1 MSKFVKKLIPFESC
15 DIPAIQ
21 SWLKDMAEQG
31 LFYVDC
37 SFFCAR
43 FEKGEPKKLRYRL
56 DFCDVSLGKI
66 PEEKA
71 ELYERSSWRVVGELK
86 NDLIVL
92 TTDDPDA
99 PEIFSEPEHLI
110 KPLKRLAKKHTAY
123 WILFLIMFLLS
134 RVGSP
139 FIYTMLGMDTF
150 VGGVLGIGTAYYILL
165 LLMAVLLLLEFI
177 VHLQSCRHLKKL
189 IKQIE
194 RGGELP
200 TGERYKAKSKIGA
213 VLIPLTIPVIALWFV
228 HLAVPMGF
236 TSQHGTND
244 LSGLPFPTMQEI
256 NTGEYNYYVEGLKKL
271 DGAGLA
277 DISERHDLLAPTVI
291 EFSQDCYSFEDFTNK
306 GENSFEYFVR
316 YYEMRFEKDAKEAV
330 DFIIYDFEHF
340 DADEYHRNAR
350 ALAKSISENF
360 EEYEVGYDGYTPT
373 YDIRDLS
380 RDGVEIKLV
389 NEKYGYGEDDTRQHL
404 IMRLGSKYINVSY
417 SGSSDLGEY
426 TELYIAK
433 LKA

>member
-21 SWLKDMAEQG
+21 SWLEDMAEQG

-37 SFFCAR
+37 GFFFAR
-43 FEKGEPKKLRYRL
+43 FENGEPKMLRYRL

-66 PEEKA
+66 PEDKA

-86 NDLIVL
+86 NDLVVL

-99 PEIFSEPEHLI
+99 PEIFSEPEHLV

-139 FIYTMLGMDTF
+139 ISAVMMGADTF
-150 VGGVLGIGTAYYILL
+150 AGAVLDIGTAYYILL
-165 LLMAVLLLLEFI
+165 CLMAVLLLLEFI
-177 VHLQSCRHLKKL
+177 VHLRSCRHLKKL
-189 IKQIE
+189 IKRIE

-200 TGERYKAKSKIGA
+200 TGESYKAKSKIGA
-213 VLIPLTIPVIALWFV
+213 VLIPLTIPVIILWFV
-228 HLAVPMGF
+228 HLAVPMGV
-236 TSQHGTND
+236 TSLHGTND

-256 NTGEYNYYVEGLKKL
+256 NIDEYSYFADGVKKVQ
-271 DGAGLA
+271 GGLA
-277 DISERHDLLAPTVI
+277 DISERHDLLAPTII

-306 GENSFEYFVR
+306 GENSFEYNVR

-330 DFIIYDFEHF
+330 DLLIYDYEHF
-340 DADEYHRNAR
+340 DAEDYHRRAR
-350 ALAKSISENF
+350 SLAKSISENF
-360 EEYEVGYDGYTPT
+360 EEYEISYDGYTPT

-380 RDGVEIKLV
+380 RDGVEIKLI
-389 NEKYGYGEDDTRQHL
+389 NEKYGYGDDDTRQHL
-404 IMRLGSKYINVSY
+404 IMRFGSKYINVSY

>member
-21 SWLKDMAEQG
+21 SWLEDMAAQG

-37 SFFCAR
+37 GFFCAR
-43 FEKGEPKKLRYRL
+43 FERGEPKKQHYRL

-86 NDLIVL
+86 NDLVVL

-110 KPLKRLAKKHTAY
+110 KPLKRLTKKHTAY

-139 FIYTMLGMDTF
+139 FMYSMLGIDTF
-150 VGGVLGIGTAYYILL
+150 VGGVLEIGTAYYILL
-165 LLMAVLLLLEFI
+165 CLMAVLLLLEFI
-177 VHLQSCRHLKKL
+177 VHLRSCRHLKKL

-213 VLIPLTIPVIALWFV
+213 VLIPLTIPVIILWFI
-228 HLAVPMGF
+228 HLAVPMGV
-236 TSQHGTND
+236 TSLHSTND

-256 NTGEYNYYVEGLKKL
+256 NLDEYNYYVEGLKAL

-277 DISERHDLLAPTVI
+277 HISERHDLLAPTII
-291 EFSQDCYSFEDFTNK
+291 ELSQDCYSFEDFTNK
-306 GENSFEYFVR
+306 GEKSFEYFVR
-316 YYEMRFEKDAKEAV
+316 YYEMRFEKDAKAAV
-330 DFIIYDFEHF
+330 DRMIYDFEHL
-340 DADEYHRNAR
+340 DAEEYHRSAG

-360 EEYEVGYDGYTPT
+360 EEYEISYDGYTPT
-373 YDIRDLS
+373 YDVHDLS

-404 IMRLGSKYINVSY
+404 IMRFGSKFIRVSY
-417 SGSSDLGEY
+417 SGSSNLGEY
-426 TELYIAK
+426 TDLYIAK

>member
-1 MSKFVKKLIPFESC
+1 MSKFVKKRIPFESC

-21 SWLKDMAEQG
+21 SWLEDMAAQG

-37 SFFCAR
+37 GFFCAR

-86 NDLIVL
+86 NDLVVL

-134 RVGSP
+134 CVGSP

-150 VGGVLGIGTAYYILL
+150 VGGVLDIGTAYYILL

-177 VHLQSCRHLKKL
+177 EHLRSCR
-189 IKQIE
+189 
-194 RGGELP
+194 
-200 TGERYKAKSKIGA
+200 
-213 VLIPLTIPVIALWFV
+213 
-228 HLAVPMGF
+228 HLAVPMGV
-236 TSQHGTND
+236 TSLHGTND

-256 NTGEYNYYVEGLKKL
+256 NTDEYNYYVEGLKKL

-277 DISERHDLLAPTVI
+277 DISERHDLLAPTII
-291 EFSQDCYSFEDFTNK
+291 EFSQDSSWLENLTGK
-306 GENSFEYFVR
+306 GENSLEYSVR

-330 DFIIYDFEHF
+330 DRMIYYYEHF
-340 DADEYHRNAR
+340 DAEDNHQRAR
-350 ALAKSISENF
+350 ALAESISENF
-360 EEYEVGYDGYTPT
+360 EEYEISYDGYTPT

-389 NEKYGYGEDDTRQHL
+389 DEKYGNDEDDTRQHL
-404 IMRLGSKYINVSY
+404 IMRFGCKYIAVSY

-426 TELYIAK
+426 TDLYIAK

>member
-1 MSKFVKKLIPFESC
+1 
-15 DIPAIQ
+15 
-21 SWLKDMAEQG
+21 
-31 LFYVDC
+31 
-37 SFFCAR
+37 
-43 FEKGEPKKLRYRL
+43 
-56 DFCDVSLGKI
+56 VSLGKI

-86 NDLIVL
+86 NDLVVL

-150 VGGVLGIGTAYYILL
+150 VGGVLDIGTAYYILL

-177 VHLQSCRHLKKL
+177 VHLRRCRHLKKL

-213 VLIPLTIPVIALWFV
+213 VLIPLTIPVIVLWFV

-236 TSQHGTND
+236 TSLHGTND

-256 NTGEYNYYVEGLKKL
+256 NTDEYNYYVEGLKKL

-277 DISERHDLLAPTVI
+277 DISERQDLLAPTII
-291 EFSQDCYSFEDFTNK
+291 EFSQDSSWFENLTGK
-306 GENSFEYFVR
+306 GENSFEYNVR

-330 DFIIYDFEHF
+330 DRMIYDYEHF
-340 DADEYHRNAR
+340 DAEDYHQRAR
-350 ALAKSISENF
+350 ALAESISKNF
-360 EEYEVGYDGYTPT
+360 EEYEISYDGYTPT

-404 IMRLGSKYINVSY
+404 IMRFGCKYIDVSY

-426 TELYIAK
+426 TDLYIAK